1 MSLTNICE
9 RLSNHLCIRTYN
21 AKTAVES
28 RNTEEVTNQLELAK
42 EAIVMAAEESE

>member
-1 MSLTNICE
+1 MRKAVQPSLYQNI
-9 RLSNHLCIRTYN
+9 YN